1 MKILIDNYDNV
12 VRNEVIC
19 NAKKKNRCL
28 ISVVCRKSD
37 ETPLIILDRVK
48 VGSGDDFLIFTIF
61 KKHFNEVIDKYVND
75 KPEFFNKFILA
86 LRIEEYNEDS
96 LRPINPLG
104 ENVSLIKYVDGEMSD
119 EDIKR
124 YKC

>member
-1 MKILIDNYDNV
+1 M

>member
-19 NAKKKNRCL
+19 NANKKNRCL
-28 ISVVCRKSD
+28 ISVVCRKRD

-48 VGSGDDFLIFTIF
+48 VGSGDDFLIF
-61 KKHFNEVIDKYVND
+61 KKHFNDTIDKYVND
-75 KPEFFNKFILA
+75 KPEFFNHFILC
-86 LRIEEYNEDS
+86 LRLEEYNEDS
-96 LRPINPLG
+96 LHPTNPLG
-104 ENVSLIKYVDGEMSD
+104 ENVSLIKYVDGEMSN

>member
-19 NAKKKNRCL
+19 NANKKNRCL
-28 ISVVCRKSD
+28 IAVICRKSD
-37 ETPLIILDRVK
+37 ETPLVILDRVK
-48 VGSGDDFLIFTIF
+48 VGSGDDWFIF

-96 LRPINPLG
+96 LHPINPLG
-104 ENVSLIKYVDGEMSD
+104 KNVSLIKYVDGEMSD

-124 YKC
+124 HKC

>member
-104 ENVSLIKYVDGEMSD
+104 KNVSLIKYVDGEMSD

-124 YKC
+124 HKC

>member
-12 VRNEVIC
+12 VRNEVIR
-19 NAKKKNRCL
+19 NANKKNRCL

-48 VGSGDDFLIFTIF
+48 VGCGYDFLIF

-96 LRPINPLG
+96 LHPINPLG